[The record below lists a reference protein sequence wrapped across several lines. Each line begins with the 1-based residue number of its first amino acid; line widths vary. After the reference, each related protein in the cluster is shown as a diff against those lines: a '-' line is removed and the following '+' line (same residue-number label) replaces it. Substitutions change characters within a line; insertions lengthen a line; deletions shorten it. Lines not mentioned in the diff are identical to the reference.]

1 VSRYEK
7 TDLSA
12 ARQLVSDLREASRM
26 PVPSVMRL
34 SQAANEIT
42 WLCARIESA
51 ESSRDLLHQQLL
63 EEIRRGEP

>member
-1 VSRYEK
+1 
-7 TDLSA
+7 
-12 ARQLVSDLREASRM
+12 M

>member
-1 VSRYEK
+1 
-7 TDLSA
+7 
-12 ARQLVSDLREASRM
+12 
-26 PVPSVMRL
+26 MRL